1 MARPIAADH
10 EEKRE
15 HILLT
20 AARVFAEGGYDRASM
35 AQVARAC
42 GVSKALIYHYYDSKE
57 ALLFDILDVH
67 LKRLRDRIRAVEA
80 EEAEARPRLIAM
92 LRVILRDYEGADH
105 KHQLQMNALATLPEP
120 SQAVLKDYQRDM
132 VRRLSAALAALAP
145 PELAASGARLR
156 DVTMSV
162 FGMLNWFHMWQP
174 HATPEARDDYA
185 GLVAALALD
194 GLKGVPPAPAA
205 RGGPA
210 PHTPRGI

>member
-35 AQVARAC
+35 ASVARAC
-42 GVSKALIYHYYDSKE
+42 GISKALIYHYYEGKE

-67 LKRLRDRIRAVEA
+67 LKRLRDRIRTVEA
-80 EEAEARPRLIAM
+80 AEAEARPRLVAM

-105 KHQLQMNALATLPEP
+105 KHQLQMNALATLPSE

-132 VRRLSAALAALAP
+132 VHRVSSALAALAP
-145 PELAASGARLR
+145 EALAQNNARMR

-174 HATPEARDDYA
+174 HASPGERDDYA
-185 GLVAALALD
+185 ALVAGLALD
-194 GLKGVPPAPAA
+194 GLNGVRIVP
-205 RGGPA
+205 
-210 PHTPRGI
+210 

>member
-10 EEKRE
+10 EEKRRD
-15 HILLT
+15 ILLT
-20 AARVFAEGGYDRASM
+20 AARVFATSGYDRASM
-35 AQVARAC
+35 AEVARAC
-42 GVSKALIYHYYDSKE
+42 GVSKALIYHYYSSKE

-80 EEAEARPRLIAM
+80 EEAEARPRLVAM

-105 KHQLQMNALATLPEP
+105 KHQLQMSALSTLPEE

-132 VRRLSAALAALAP
+132 VRRVSAALAALAP
-145 PELAASGARLR
+145 PELAASKARMR

-174 HATPEARDDYA
+174 RATPQGRDDYA
-185 GLVAALALD
+185 ALVATMALD
-194 GLKGVPPAPAA
+194 GLAGLAA
-205 RGGPA
+205 ER
-210 PHTPRGI
+210 

>member
-10 EEKRE
+10 EEKRRD
-15 HILLT
+15 ILLT

-35 AQVARAC
+35 AEVARAC
-42 GVSKALIYHYYDSKE
+42 GISKANIYHYYQGKE

-67 LKRLRDRIRAVEA
+67 LKRLRDRIRTVEA
-80 EEAEARPRLIAM
+80 EEVAPRERLTAM

-105 KHQLQMNALATLPEP
+105 KHQLQMNALATLPEE

-132 VRRLSAALAALAP
+132 VRRVSAAIAALAP
-145 PELAASGARLR
+145 ADLAASKPRMR

-174 HATPEARDDYA
+174 RATPKERDDYA
-185 GLVAALALD
+185 ALVAGLTLD
-194 GLKGVPPAPAA
+194 GLAGVQVAP
-205 RGGPA
+205 
-210 PHTPRGI
+210 